1 MKIIKTVSLKSLF
14 RQRFNV
20 QKDFIFHQISL
31 IIHIFSQKMKLKFL
45 KNHKQLKEFL
55 KEIALGRALLLKRLK
70 VLNSY
75 QGWVNRT
82 KYL

>member
-1 MKIIKTVSLKSLF
+1 MFKKILF
-14 RQRFNV
+14 
-20 QKDFIFHQISL
+20 FHQIPL

-45 KNHKQLKEFL
+45 KNHRQSKEFL
-55 KEIALGRALLLKRLK
+55 KEIELGRALLLKRLK
-70 VLNSY
+70 VLNPY